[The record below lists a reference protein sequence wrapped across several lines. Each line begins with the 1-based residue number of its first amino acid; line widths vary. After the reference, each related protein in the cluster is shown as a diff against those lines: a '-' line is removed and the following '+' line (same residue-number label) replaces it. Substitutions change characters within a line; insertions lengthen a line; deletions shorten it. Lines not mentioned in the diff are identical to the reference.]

1 MIHLKSKVFYNLI
14 IVFIILIN
22 ISPFDL
28 LTFLRKQRKII
39 SFTFGILNNTVT
51 NNNNMRMA

>member
-22 ISPFDL
+22 TSPFDL

-39 SFTFGILNNTVT
+39 SFTFGILNNIVT